1 MISKEFDIQKYL
13 RSLKEF
19 DAVSED
25 EKNPALDSQYEYI
38 ESQILDRN
46 KRIKLA
52 LSKNFSEIL
61 SEISNFSASMNSS
74 ISDTKIPDEF
84 VIDGD
89 EKFTPSTW
97 GGRGDKLNVDIQNCL
112 SALSE
117 VVGPEISSISNFDF
131 SDKISS
137 IVYSQ
142 LFGKEFLVPEYV
154 FVDKSGIGL
163 FGNFNKIFNYEVLN
177 VEWQFSPDN
186 KYWSVIKDLNG
197 FRYSESYLDLSIE
210 LSKYNIRAIITYP
223 NNQEPI
229 IVNYTKDS
237 IKENSRLEIPFFI
250 SGLSF
255 LKPFTNLNSYKYDL
269 YKSYKNGIKFTPPD
283 LLSQENTYQESFSKD
298 SIYLSNIVKSISK
311 DVEGVKN
318 ALDNIVSNC
327 DEFGRY
333 KGYEGL
339 GNIKGQINNLRKLFK
354 PEYFDSISNKIES
367 DVLKVTSYSNSGSQ
381 EIFLGLSESLSK
393 FSNNLESLCSSIVR
407 IGTKEGEKITDR
419 SYLYGANTR
428 EEIVS
433 QLKKLGFNN
442 QLINVVLS
450 SKDLACS
457 FVFLYEELDEKDIYS
472 YFKGGR
478 LAEYL
483 FYLGGEKAISETLD
497 FILSK
502 KDIKYFFDSLNKLIK
517 NRDFSI
523 TKNRY
528 IYGNILG
535 SFVSLFPQ
543 SVNYLMKSDFK
554 KSEKEIIEKL
564 IASDAFSITSA
575 DILEK
580 VEKTISNPN
589 TDIGF
594 NSILEYPS
602 ILKEFINLLTPALED
617 ISDRYKNSNFL
628 SSINGIS
635 AKELNFILNNTGGK
649 RSYEL
654 SGFLSGIE
662 GGRYQSLVSG
672 LLHAVLLPK
681 TSPALLPAN
690 RRYFT
695 LGSEKTDISLE
706 ELVHRIR
713 KISESISSFSYLLTE
728 VSLGSK
734 TYEEEPQKIKS
745 TVYAINKDI
754 SYSIRNINE
763 RDNSSFILE
772 LRKALDAEKPGI
784 GNSKETNSSQK
795 RGVLTPEQARE
806 IESLLSKAKT
816 NKNVELNQEINELDK
831 IITQK
836 DLLSRW
842 IKLDFSS
849 LNRLSGVLEKER
861 GITIYNSETS
871 KEFEN
876 IKNKLTELISGG
888 FINSEK
894 SQYLNLLTPINRNIS
909 AIDEISICAKLGKSR
924 EACEKEYV
932 SKLKVSAEFGRTTKP
947 SSIPIDRPLGTLA
960 NNSISYSN
968 SPGSKLISRLS
979 NKKIEAYQLDIP
991 NYSESLNVIDNLPS
1005 IIFNKGLSPDREL
1018 YNQEEREIL
1027 SGLFDLTNNH
1037 LYIQKYAKTSK
1048 HSVQDCRLIDDP
1060 IHKQL
1065 CLNYIKCV
1073 KFVPSREIRY
1083 LSYCPKSTPGGRNKI
1098 NE

>member
-1 MISKEFDIQKYL
+1 MISREFDIQKYL

-19 DAVSED
+19 DAIKQTDKASV
-25 EKNPALDSQYEYI
+25 LDSEYKFV
-38 ESQILDRN
+38 ESQILDKN
-46 KRIKLA
+46 KRIKQA
-52 LSKNFSEIL
+52 LSRNFSEIL

-74 ISDTKIPDEF
+74 ISDTRIPDEF
-84 VIDGD
+84 LIDGD

-97 GGRGDKLNVDIQNCL
+97 GGRGDKLNIDIQNCL

-117 VVGPEISSISNFDF
+117 VVNPEISSISNFDF

-142 LFGKEFLVPEYV
+142 LFGKEFLIPEYT
-154 FVDKSGIGL
+154 FTDESGTGL
-163 FGNFNKIFNYEVLN
+163 FGNFNKIFKYETLDVQ
-177 VEWQFSPDN
+177 WQFSPDSR
-186 KYWSVIKDLNG
+186 YWTTINDPNG
-197 FRYSESYLDLSIE
+197 LKYSETYLDLTLD
-210 LSKYNIRAIITYP
+210 LSKYLIRAIITYP
-223 NNQEPI
+223 NNQDPI
-229 IVNYTKDS
+229 TINFEKDK
-237 IKENSRLEIPFFI
+237 IKENTRLEIPFFI

-255 LKPFTNLNSYKYDL
+255 LESFTGLKSYKFDL
-269 YKSYKNGIKFTPPD
+269 YKTYVNGIRFTPPD
-283 LLSQENTYQESFSKD
+283 LLSQENLYQESFSKD
-298 SIYLSNIVKSISK
+298 SIYLSNIAKSISK
-311 DVEGVKN
+311 KVEEIKN
-318 ALDNIVSNC
+318 ALNSIIINC

-339 GNIKGQINNLRKLFK
+339 GNIKGQINNLRKIFK
-354 PEYFDSISNKIES
+354 PEYFDAISNKIES

-381 EIFLGLSESLSK
+381 EIFIGLSESLSK
-393 FSNNLESLCSSIVR
+393 FSNNLDSLCSSISR
-407 IGTKEGEKITDR
+407 IGSKEGEKITDR
-419 SYLYGANTR
+419 SYIYGANTR
-428 EEIVS
+428 DEIVS
-433 QLKKLGFNN
+433 QLKRLGFTN

-497 FILSK
+497 FLLSK
-502 KDIKYFFDSLNKLIK
+502 KDIKYFFDSLDKIIK
-517 NRDFSI
+517 NRDYSI

-528 IYGNILG
+528 LYGNILG
-535 SFVSLFPQ
+535 SFISLFPEAI
-543 SVNYLMKSDFK
+543 NYILKSEFK
-554 KSEKEIIEKL
+554 KSEKDIVEK
-564 IASDAFSITSA
+564 
-575 DILEK
+575 ILSSGAISVSSNTLLDK
-580 VEKTISNPN
+580 VEKNISDPSSNLSFN
-589 TDIGF
+589 DIL
-594 NSILEYPS
+594 NYPS
-602 ILKEFINLLTPALED
+602 ILKEFLNLLSPALGD
-617 ISDRYKNSNFL
+617 LQDKYKTSQFL

-635 AKELNFILNNTGGK
+635 AKELNFILNNSGGK

-695 LGSEKTDISLE
+695 LGTERTELPLE
-706 ELVHRIR
+706 ELLHKI
-713 KISESISSFSYLLTE
+713 KDISEDISSFSYILTE

-734 TYEEEPQKIKS
+734 TYNEEPQKIKS
-745 TVYAINKDI
+745 TIYSINKET
-754 SYSIRNINE
+754 SYTIRNLTE

-784 GNSKETNSSQK
+784 GNSKDIDSTQQ
-795 RGVLTPEQARE
+795 RGILTPEQARE
-806 IESLLSKAKT
+806 IESLLSKT
-816 NKNVELNQEINELDK
+816 KNVKQIELNQEMNDFER

-836 DLLSRW
+836 DILSRW

-849 LNRLSGVLEKER
+849 FNRLNALVAKEKGPFIANNNTAE
-861 GITIYNSETS
+861 
-871 KEFEN
+871 EFEN
-876 IKNKLTELISGG
+876 IKIKLSELIDGG

-894 SQYLNLLTPINRNIS
+894 SQYLNLLSPVSKNNKAIN
-909 AIDEISICAKLGKSR
+909 EVSICSKLGKT
-924 EACEKEYV
+924 EEVCNKEYS
-932 SKLKVSAEFGRTTKP
+932 SKNKISSQFGKTLKP
-947 SSIPIDRPLGTLA
+947 SSIPIERPLGVISD
-960 NNSISYSN
+960 NSISYSN
-968 SPGSKLISRLS
+968 SPGSTLISKLS
-979 NKKIEAYQLDIP
+979 NNRIKSYQLDIP
-991 NYSESLNVIDNLPS
+991 GSKESLDVIDNLPS
-1005 IIFNKGLSPDREL
+1005 IIFNKNLDLNREF

-1048 HSVQDCRLIDDP
+1048 HSMQDCRLISDP

-1065 CLNYIKCV
+1065 CVNYIKCV
-1073 KFVPSREIRY
+1073 KFVPTKDIRY
-1083 LSYCPKSTPGGRNKI
+1083 LPYCPKTTPGGRNKQ
-1098 NE
+1098 NG